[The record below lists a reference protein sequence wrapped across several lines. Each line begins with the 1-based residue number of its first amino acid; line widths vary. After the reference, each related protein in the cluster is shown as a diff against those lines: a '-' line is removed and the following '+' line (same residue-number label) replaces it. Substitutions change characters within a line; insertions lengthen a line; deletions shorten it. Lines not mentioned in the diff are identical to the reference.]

1 MSWADSR
8 GNYMKVVLEAS
19 GATALLCEHSKADLI
34 GGVLRADRYKHL
46 YWII

>member
-8 GNYMKVVLEAS
+8 ENYMKVVLEAS
-19 GATALLCEHSKADLI
+19 GATVPLCEHSKADQT
-34 GGVLRADRYKHL
+34 GCVLRADRYKHL

>member
-8 GNYMKVVLEAS
+8 GNYMKVDLEAS
-19 GATALLCEHSKADLI
+19 GVTALLCEHSKADQT
-34 GGVLRADRYKHL
+34 GGVLRADRYKHS

>member
-1 MSWADSR
+1 MSWAYSI

-19 GATALLCEHSKADLI
+19 GATVPLCEHSKADQT
-34 GGVLRADRYKHL
+34 GGVLRADLYKHL